1 MQPIRDIVRTARSR
15 YECAFLCSGYTIF
28 QTLYILIYAELKTDA
43 EIYIFLTIAIQDCG
57 LITFREYRST
67 LQPKW
72 PMHDKQNANELY
84 KKHEPNVRTM
94 DMKTVMS
101 QNCPD
106 RPVTAI
112 SVSDSLY

>member
-1 MQPIRDIVRTARSR
+1 VQPIRDIVRTARSR